1 MTKCHAIIGAAL
13 CAAQV
18 LAASSALANN
28 IQVTSVT
35 LQNIDTAANTANVQ
49 FNLSWEN
56 SWRVTAG
63 PANWDAAWVFVK
75 YHTGDLN
82 WKSANLDVA
91 DASHVVPAGV
101 ALDMGV
107 NGTRGMGAFVYRG
120 GAGTGNNA
128 WVNLKLKWN
137 YGADGVSDSALVTLD
152 VHAIEMVYVPTGSF
166 FVGDGVARAGA
177 ADIATLI
184 DGTTPA
190 NNAPFS
196 FVNAGPTSAGPVA
209 GAISAS
215 GLAPGTYKPI
225 PTTFP
230 NGFDAYYIMKY
241 EGSQGQWVGFVNT
254 TSKLP
259 AIAYNY
265 FEILNPQ
272 VGAVPP
278 RDQLLG
284 RQVFFSSDLPAP
296 SLIPGPVPPNPAPPV
311 PTRPIV
317 QAKTPDRAFISSE
330 AATLA
335 YLDWSGLRPMTE
347 FEFEKAARGPVAP
360 VAGEFAWGTADV
372 ALLTYGGPASGT
384 LSLSNEGLPSEAP
397 AANYNEAGGNAWV
410 RSTILTL
417 PAGGPILGPA
427 RVGMFAKP
435 SYNGPT
441 PPRIQSGSGYYGVM
455 DLTGNVS
462 ELVAKWNFPTTA
474 ILTASFTSEHGDG
487 LLGTN
492 GLHNVPG
499 WALTP
504 AGATFFG
511 LRGGSFAEAAAPI
524 SQRSLLAA
532 GTLTNPGIRG
542 VRTAPV
548 VAGP

>member
-1 MTKCHAIIGAAL
+1 MTTRHAKIGAAL
-13 CAAQV
+13 CAAHM

-35 LQNIDTAANTANVQ
+35 LQNIDTTADTANVQ

-56 SWRVTAG
+56 SWRVNAG

-82 WKSANLDVA
+82 WKSAALDVV
-91 DASHVVPAGV
+91 DASHSVPTGAT
-101 ALDMGV
+101 LDMGV
-107 NGTRGMGAFVYRG
+107 NGTRGMGAFVYRSV
-120 GAGTGNNA
+120 AGTGNNA
-128 WVNLKLKWN
+128 WSNLKLKWN
-137 YGADGVSDSALVTLD
+137 YGADGVSDAALVTLD
-152 VHAIEMVYVPTGSF
+152 VHAVEMVYIPSSEF
-166 FVGDGVARAGA
+166 SVGDGVSRAGA

-184 DGTTPA
+184 DGTLPV
-190 NNAPFS
+190 NVAPYR
-196 FVNAGPTSAGPVA
+196 VLNAGPTATGPVA
-209 GAISAS
+209 GALSAV
-215 GLAPGTYKPI
+215 GLAAGTYKAI

-241 EGSQGQWVGFVNT
+241 EGSQGQWAAFVNT

-272 VGAVPP
+272 VGAAPP
-278 RDQLLG
+278 RDQLQG

-296 SLIPGPVPPNPAPPV
+296 AIIPGPVPPNPAPTV

-317 QAKTPDRAFISSE
+317 QSKFPDRAFISSE
-330 AATLA
+330 AAALA

-347 FEFEKAARGPVAP
+347 FEFEKVARGPVAP
-360 VAGEFAWGTADV
+360 VPGEFAWGTADV
-372 ALLTYGGPASGT
+372 ALLTYGSPAAGT
-384 LSLSNEGLPSEAP
+384 LSLSNDGLPNEAP
-397 AANYNEAGGNAWV
+397 AVNYNEAGGNAWV
-410 RSTILTL
+410 RATILTL
-417 PAGGPILGPA
+417 PAGGPILGPS

-462 ELVAKWNFPTTA
+462 ELVAKWAFPLATVTT
-474 ILTASFTSEHGDG
+474 LTFVAEHGDG
-487 LLGTN
+487 LLATT

-504 AGATFFG
+504 AGATFYG
-511 LRGGSFAEAAAPI
+511 LRGGSFAEAAAPM

-548 VAGP
+548 VAP

>member
-1 MTKCHAIIGAAL
+1 MTKRHAHIGAAL
-13 CAAQV
+13 CAVQV

-75 YHTGDLN
+75 YHTGDLI
-82 WKSANLDVA
+82 WKSAALEVT
-91 DASHVVPAGV
+91 DASHSVPAG
-101 ALDMGV
+101 ATLDMGV
-107 NGTRGMGAFVYRG
+107 NGTRGMGAFIYRST
-120 GAGTGNNA
+120 AGTGNNSWA
-128 WVNLKLKWN
+128 SIKLKWN
-137 YGADGVSDSALVTLD
+137 YGQDGIPDTALVTLD
-152 VHAIEMVYVPTGSF
+152 VHAVEMVYVPSGSF
-166 FVGDGVARAGA
+166 WVGDGVSRPGA
-177 ADIATLI
+177 PDVASLV
-184 DGTTPA
+184 DGTAPA
-190 NNAPFS
+190 TAAPYNIL
-196 FVNAGPTSAGPVA
+196 NAGPTATGPVA
-209 GAISAS
+209 GAITAT
-215 GLAPGTYKPI
+215 GLVAGAYKAI

-230 NGFDAYYIMKY
+230 NGFDPYYIMKY
-241 EGSQGQWVGFVNT
+241 EGSQGQWAAFVNT

-265 FEILNPQ
+265 FEFLSAQ

-278 RDQLLG
+278 RDQMTG

-296 SLIPGPVPPNPAPPV
+296 SIIPGPVPPNPAPAI

-317 QAKTPDRAFISSE
+317 QSKFPDRAFVSSE

-347 FEFEKAARGPVAP
+347 FEFEKAARGPVLP
-360 VAGEFAWGTADV
+360 VPGEFAWGTADV
-372 ALLTYGGPASGT
+372 ALLTYGAPAVGT
-384 LSLSNEGLPSEAP
+384 RSLSNDGLPNEAP
-397 AANYNEAGGNAWV
+397 AENYNEGGGNAWV
-410 RSTILTL
+410 RATILTL

-435 SYNGPT
+435 AYNGPT

-462 ELVAKWNFPTTA
+462 ELAAKWTFPLA
-474 ILTASFTSEHGDG
+474 ASNAHFTSEHGDG

-492 GLHNVPG
+492 GLHNVAG

-504 AGATFFG
+504 AGVTFFG

-532 GTLTNPGIRG
+532 GSLTNPGIRG

-548 VAGP
+548 VAP